1 MQRIQFVMAVLS
13 FTQLAIYGQSVVVN
27 EMSQGSG
34 GGKEW
39 VELLVVDNSVDLRGW
54 QLGDND
60 DGIWHSIAEFS
71 NHTVWSSVASG
82 TIIVIYNSGDV
93 DATITA
99 AGGEDT
105 DFADKS
111 VMIPVNNTTYVLDI
125 GPWGG
130 TSGAFANTDGDDT
143 AAIRDSNDVV
153 IHDMA
158 VSHPTATVSAPG
170 SGKVKSYSGNT
181 TDGISDNANWIVASS
196 SAGTPGSGNGGD
208 NSTWIDSSL
217 PVELSSWSAYS
228 ANGQIKLAWTTES
241 EYENQGFFI
250 NRRQSGVD
258 GMVEVASFVNHSQ
271 LQGHGSTA
279 ARNNYTYIDKYVD
292 VGKTYYYQLSDVD
305 YQSRVTHH
313 SEIRV
318 TVSPE
323 EEDLKPAMM
332 ELHSTYPNPFNS
344 SLKLSFSLREGVD
357 ELSLTIFNL
366 QGHHIRTLA
375 SGSHAS
381 GNYKYYWKGVD
392 KRGQSESSGTYVV
405 RLSSGSDVYTQ
416 QITLLR

>member
-1 MQRIQFVMAVLS
+1 MRQFSVVCIILYSLPFNLFA
-13 FTQLAIYGQSVVVN
+13 QSVVVN

-39 VELLVVDNSVDLRGW
+39 VELLVVDNSVDIRGW

-71 NHTVWSSVASG
+71 NHEDWSSVASG

-111 VMIPVNNTTYVLDI
+111 VIIPVNNSTYVLDI

-143 AAIRDSNDVV
+143 AAIRDSNDVI

-158 VSHPTATVSAPG
+158 ISHPTATVSAPG
-170 SGKVKSYSGNT
+170 SAKVKSYSGNT
-181 TDGISDNANWIVASS
+181 TDGISDNTNWIVASS

-228 ANGQIKLAWTTES
+228 ANGQVKLAWTTVS
-241 EYENQGFFI
+241 EYENLGFFI

-258 GMVEVASFVNHSQ
+258 GLVEVASFVNHTQ

-279 ARNNYTYIDKYVD
+279 ARNNYTYIDKNVD

-305 YQSRVTHH
+305 YKSRVTHH
-313 SEIRV
+313 SEIHV
-318 TVSPE
+318 TVSTE
-323 EEDLKPAMM
+323 EQDLKPAIM
-332 ELHSTYPNPFNS
+332 ELYSAYPNPFNPS
-344 SLKLSFSLREGVD
+344 VKLSFSLRESVD
-357 ELSLTIFNL
+357 ALSLTIFNM

-375 SGSHAS
+375 SGAHPP
-381 GNYKYYWKGVD
+381 GNYRYYWNGVD
-392 KRGQSESSGTYVV
+392 KRGQSKSSGTYVV
-405 RLSSGSDVYTQ
+405 SLSSGSDMYTQ
-416 QITLLR
+416 QIILLR

>member
-1 MQRIQFVMAVLS
+1 MRQFSVVCIILYS
-13 FTQLAIYGQSVVVN
+13 LPFNLISQSVVVN

-39 VELLVVDNSVDLRGW
+39 VELLVVDNSVDIRGW

-71 NHTVWSSVASG
+71 NHEDWSSVASG

-111 VMIPVNNTTYVLDI
+111 VIIPVNNSTYVLDI

-143 AAIRDSNDVV
+143 AAIRDSNDVI

-158 VSHPTATVSAPG
+158 ISHPTATVSAPG
-170 SGKVKSYSGNT
+170 SAKVKSYSGNT
-181 TDGISDNANWIVASS
+181 TDGISDNTNWIVASS

-228 ANGQIKLAWTTES
+228 ANGQVKLAWTTVS
-241 EYENQGFFI
+241 EYENLGFFI

-258 GMVEVASFVNHSQ
+258 GLVEVASFVNHTQ

-279 ARNNYTYIDKYVD
+279 ARNNYTYIDKNVD

-305 YQSRVTHH
+305 YKSRVTHH
-313 SEIRV
+313 SEIHV
-318 TVSPE
+318 TVSTE
-323 EEDLKPAMM
+323 EQDLKPAIM
-332 ELHSTYPNPFNS
+332 ELYSAYPNPFNPS
-344 SLKLSFSLREGVD
+344 VKLSFSLRESVD
-357 ELSLTIFNL
+357 ALSLTIFNM

-375 SGSHAS
+375 SGAHPP
-381 GNYKYYWKGVD
+381 GNYRYYWNGVD
-392 KRGQSESSGTYVV
+392 KRGQSKSSGTYVV
-405 RLSSGSDVYTQ
+405 SLSSGSDMYTQ
-416 QITLLR
+416 QIILLR

>member
-1 MQRIQFVMAVLS
+1 MRQFSVVCIILYS
-13 FTQLAIYGQSVVVN
+13 LPFNLISQSVVVN

-39 VELLVVDNSVDLRGW
+39 VELLVVDNSVDIRGW

-71 NHTVWSSVASG
+71 NHKNWSSVASG

-111 VMIPVNNTTYVLDI
+111 VIIPVNNSTYVLDI

-143 AAIRDSNDVV
+143 AAIRDSNDVI

-158 VSHPTATVSAPG
+158 ISHPTATVSAPG
-170 SGKVKSYSGNT
+170 SAKVKSYSGNT
-181 TDGISDNANWIVASS
+181 TDGISDNTNWIVASS

-228 ANGQIKLAWTTES
+228 ANGQVKLAWTTVS
-241 EYENQGFFI
+241 EYENLGFFI

-258 GMVEVASFVNHSQ
+258 GLVEVASFVNHTQ

-279 ARNNYTYIDKYVD
+279 ARNNYTYIDKNVD

-305 YQSRVTHH
+305 YKSRVTHH
-313 SEIRV
+313 SEIHV
-318 TVSPE
+318 TVSTE
-323 EEDLKPAMM
+323 EQDLKPAIM
-332 ELHSTYPNPFNS
+332 ELYSAYPNPFNPS
-344 SLKLSFSLREGVD
+344 VKLSFSLRESVD
-357 ELSLTIFNL
+357 ALSLTIFNM

-375 SGSHAS
+375 SGAHPP
-381 GNYKYYWKGVD
+381 GNYRYYWNGVD
-392 KRGQSESSGTYVV
+392 KRGQSKSSGTYVV
-405 RLSSGSDVYTQ
+405 SLSSGSDMYTQ
-416 QITLLR
+416 QIILLR

>member
-1 MQRIQFVMAVLS
+1 MRQISVVCIILYSLPFNLFA
-13 FTQLAIYGQSVVVN
+13 QSVVVN

-39 VELLVVDNSVDLRGW
+39 VELLVVDNSVDIRGW

-71 NHTVWSSVASG
+71 NHEDWSSVASG

-111 VMIPVNNTTYVLDI
+111 VIIPVNNSTYVLDI

-143 AAIRDSNDVV
+143 AAIRDSNDVI

-158 VSHPTATVSAPG
+158 ISHPTATVSAPG
-170 SGKVKSYSGNT
+170 SAKVKSYSGNT
-181 TDGISDNANWIVASS
+181 TDGISDNTNWIVASS

-228 ANGQIKLAWTTES
+228 ANGQVKLAWTTVS
-241 EYENQGFFI
+241 EYENLGFFI

-258 GMVEVASFVNHSQ
+258 GLVEVASFVNHTQ

-279 ARNNYTYIDKYVD
+279 ARNNYTYIDKNVD

-305 YQSRVTHH
+305 YKSRVTHH
-313 SEIRV
+313 SEIHV
-318 TVSPE
+318 TVSTE
-323 EEDLKPAMM
+323 EQDLKPAIM
-332 ELHSTYPNPFNS
+332 ELYSAYPNPFNPS
-344 SLKLSFSLREGVD
+344 VKLSFSLRESVD
-357 ELSLTIFNL
+357 ALSLTIFNM

-375 SGSHAS
+375 SGAHPP
-381 GNYKYYWKGVD
+381 GNYRYYWNGVD
-392 KRGQSESSGTYVV
+392 KRGQSKSSGTYVV
-405 RLSSGSDVYTQ
+405 SLSSGSDMYTQ
-416 QITLLR
+416 QIILLR

>member
-1 MQRIQFVMAVLS
+1 MRQISVVCIILYSLPFNLFA
-13 FTQLAIYGQSVVVN
+13 QSVVVN

-39 VELLVVDNSVDLRGW
+39 VELLVVDNSVDIRGW

-71 NHTVWSSVASG
+71 NHKNWSSVASG

-111 VMIPVNNTTYVLDI
+111 VIIPVNNSTYVLDI

-143 AAIRDSNDVV
+143 AAIRDSNDVI

-158 VSHPTATVSAPG
+158 ISHPTATVSAPG
-170 SGKVKSYSGNT
+170 SAKVKSYSGNT
-181 TDGISDNANWIVASS
+181 TDGISDNTNWIVASS

-228 ANGQIKLAWTTES
+228 ANGQVKLAWTTVS
-241 EYENQGFFI
+241 EYENLGFFI

-258 GMVEVASFVNHSQ
+258 GLVEVASFVNHTQ

-279 ARNNYTYIDKYVD
+279 ARNNYTYIDKNVD

-305 YQSRVTHH
+305 YKSRVTHH
-313 SEIRV
+313 SEIHV
-318 TVSPE
+318 TVSTE
-323 EEDLKPAMM
+323 EQDLKPAIM
-332 ELHSTYPNPFNS
+332 ELYSAYPNPFNPS
-344 SLKLSFSLREGVD
+344 VKLSFSLRESVD
-357 ELSLTIFNL
+357 ALSLTIFNM

-375 SGSHAS
+375 SGAHPP
-381 GNYKYYWKGVD
+381 GNYRYYWNGVD
-392 KRGQSESSGTYVV
+392 KRGQSKSSGTYVV
-405 RLSSGSDVYTQ
+405 SLSSGSDMYTQ
-416 QITLLR
+416 QIILLR

>member
-1 MQRIQFVMAVLS
+1 MRQISVVCIILYSLPFNLIS
-13 FTQLAIYGQSVVVN
+13 QSVVVN

-39 VELLVVDNSVDLRGW
+39 VELLVVDNSVDIRGW

-71 NHTVWSSVASG
+71 NHEDWSSVASG

-111 VMIPVNNTTYVLDI
+111 VIIPVNNSTYVLDI

-143 AAIRDSNDVV
+143 AAIRDSNDVI

-158 VSHPTATVSAPG
+158 ISHPTATVSAPG
-170 SGKVKSYSGNT
+170 SAKVKSYSGNT
-181 TDGISDNANWIVASS
+181 TDGISDNTNWIVASS

-228 ANGQIKLAWTTES
+228 ANGQVKLAWTTVS
-241 EYENQGFFI
+241 EYENLGFFI

-258 GMVEVASFVNHSQ
+258 GLVEVASFVNHTQ

-279 ARNNYTYIDKYVD
+279 ARNNYTYIDKNVD

-305 YQSRVTHH
+305 YKSRVTHH
-313 SEIRV
+313 SEIHV
-318 TVSPE
+318 TVSTE
-323 EEDLKPAMM
+323 EQDLKPAIM
-332 ELHSTYPNPFNS
+332 ELYSAYPNPFNPS
-344 SLKLSFSLREGVD
+344 VKLSFSLRESVD
-357 ELSLTIFNL
+357 ALSLTIFNM

-375 SGSHAS
+375 SGAHPP
-381 GNYKYYWKGVD
+381 GNYRYYWNGVD
-392 KRGQSESSGTYVV
+392 KRGQSKSSGTYVV
-405 RLSSGSDVYTQ
+405 SLSSGSDMYTQ
-416 QITLLR
+416 QIILLR

>member
-1 MQRIQFVMAVLS
+1 MRQFSVVCIILYS
-13 FTQLAIYGQSVVVN
+13 LPFNLISQSVVVN

-39 VELLVVDNSVDLRGW
+39 VELLVVDNSVDIRGW

-71 NHTVWSSVASG
+71 NHKNWSSVASG

-111 VMIPVNNTTYVLDI
+111 VIIPVNNSTYVLDI

-143 AAIRDSNDVV
+143 AAIRDSNDVI

-170 SGKVKSYSGNT
+170 SAKVKSYSGNT
-181 TDGISDNANWIVASS
+181 TDGISDNTKWIVASS

-217 PVELSSWSAYS
+217 PVELSSWAGHS
-228 ANGQIKLAWTTES
+228 ANGQVKLAWTTES
-241 EYENQGFFI
+241 EYENQGFII
-250 NRRQSGVD
+250 NRRQNGKG
-258 GMVEVASFVNHSQ
+258 GMVEVASFVTHTQ

-279 ARNNYTYIDKYVD
+279 NRNNYTYVDKYVD
-292 VGKTYYYQLSDVD
+292 VGKTYSYQLSDVD
-305 YQSRVTHH
+305 YQSRVTYH

-318 TVSPE
+318 TVSAE
-323 EEDLKPAMM
+323 EQELKPALV
-332 ELHSTYPNPFNS
+332 ELHSAYPNPFNPS
-344 SLKLSFSLREGVD
+344 VALSFSLKQDVD
-357 ELSLTIFNL
+357 ALSFAIFDI
-366 QGHHIRTLA
+366 QGHHIRTLTGGNHV
-375 SGSHAS
+375 SGR
-381 GNYKYYWKGVD
+381 YKIDWNGRDEWGRNV
-392 KRGQSESSGTYVV
+392 SSGTYVV
-405 RLSSGSDVYTQ
+405 RLSSGSDIYTQ